1 LVSPTRSDSLRRSGN
16 ARAGW
21 SVAVG
26 LASVAV
32 MPLAIL
38 ATRYSSAYHLLDA
51 GFAIPLGLLLGVGA
65 LLLARS
71 GSRRNERSLG
81 RLGGETALRW
91 GRVLATIGL
100 SLTMTALISVS
111 VYGLLEYLGSRD

>member
-1 LVSPTRSDSLRRSGN
+1 MVTTSSTSVRRSGN

-21 SVAVG
+21 SVVLG
-26 LASVAV
+26 LASVAT

-38 ATRYSSAYHLLDA
+38 ATRYSDAYRLTQA
-51 GFAIPLGLLLGVGA
+51 GFAIPLGIAIGVGA

-71 GSRRNERSLG
+71 ARQRNERALG

-91 GRVLATIGL
+91 GQILGTAGICLAL
-100 SLTMTALISVS
+100 TALIS
-111 VYGLLEYLGSRD
+111 LGVNVFLQSRA